1 MLIKKYIVNSIP
13 EGMNR
18 IKGELGNDVIIV
30 SQRKVRRSGLIGYFS
45 SKQIEITVAYEKD
58 LSSVN
63 NAYDKYNNYDKH
75 DNRDKVELHSNHEP
89 VLNNQ
94 IMKDV
99 NEMKAMISSF
109 VSNNKTASKEE
120 EDLSNYR
127 DFLSQRDIPED
138 IIDVIVEKLNG
149 KVNNEEEV
157 NVSLLKDIIMDTFDV
172 KICDE
177 KDIKDGVTA
186 FVGPTGVGKTTTI
199 AKLAGKYSLEYK
211 KKVGLITVDTY
222 RIGAVEQL
230 KTYAEI
236 MGIPFEVVFD
246 IKEMERAIEK
256 MKDCHMIFL
265 DTTGR
270 SSKNLMQLQELKAF
284 VKKAEPN
291 KVFLVLSATT
301 KNKDINSI
309 IEGYKI
315 MDYESLIITKL
326 DETTTYGSILTMVK
340 KSKVP
345 VSYVTV
351 GQGVPQDIKKI
362 GEKEL
367 AEIVLGET
375 SIC

>member
-45 SKQIEITVAYEKD
+45 SKQIEITVAYEK
-58 LSSVN
+58 
-63 NAYDKYNNYDKH
+63 YDNQ
-75 DNRDKVELHSNHEP
+75 DKVELEEKVIKRKYPTINQESP
-89 VLNNQ
+89 LNNQ
-94 IMKDV
+94 IIKDV

-109 VSNNKTASKEE
+109 VSNNKTISKEE

-149 KVNNEEEV
+149 KANNEEDV
-157 NVSLLKDIIMDTFDV
+157 NVSLLKDIILDTFDV
-172 KICDE
+172 KICDD

-309 IEGYKI
+309 IEGYKV

-326 DETTTYGSILTMVK
+326 DETTTYGSMLTMVK